1 MWSCGVVLYVLLA
14 GYLPFDDS
22 NLMNLYKKISSGEFN
37 CPPWLS
43 LGAMK
48 LITRILDPNPMTH
61 KRAGEKKLRNLCYA

>member
-1 MWSCGVVLYVLLA
+1 MKCENVTLA
-14 GYLPFDDS
+14 YQDHTIIEQLD
-22 NLMNLYKKISSGEFN
+22 MEISSGEFN